1 MYVLFFFQE
10 NLSLNQN
17 IGTITKSKRGKKIF
31 SYDSHLNDEFVIFAK
46 IGPSNI
52 CSLSRKGRQ
61 SNFWCDTNEV
71 NNVLAF
77 KRYRRFINIKLDP
90 CLEEFESLPI
100 SKKRT
105 VYYLLLQQLYFLK
118 KNVCLYSS
126 TNKALVISWNRR
138 NVKRDFSMVRIG
150 RF

>member
-1 MYVLFFFQE
+1 MYYLCICVIFFPRKFVPVIKFWWLFIFKPKYR
-10 NLSLNQN
+10 NNYK
-17 IGTITKSKRGKKIF
+17 IKKGKIF

-77 KRYRRFINIKLDP
+77 KRYRRFINIKLVP
-90 CLEEFESLPI
+90 CLEEPESLPI

-105 VYYLLLQQLYFLK
+105 MYYLLLQQLYFFK
-118 KNVCLYSS
+118 KNVCLYSY
-126 TNKALVISWNRR
+126 TI
-138 NVKRDFSMVRIG
+138 
-150 RF
+150 